1 MLEINPVKA
10 PKLEAQRPTKRTR
23 PRTACLLCR
32 VLLPTVVQHRHLLFD
47 AVRRQRRPFVQ
58 RCTPGN
64 TQFTGRLVFHYSE
77 EISID
82 GSSSSWTVPVD

>member
-10 PKLEAQRPTKRTR
+10 PTLEAQRPTKRTR

-32 VLLPTVVQHRHLLFD
+32 VLWPSVVQHRHLLFD
-47 AVRRQRRPFVQ
+47 GVRKQRRPYVQ
-58 RCTPGN
+58 GCTTGN
-64 TQFTGRLVFHYSE
+64 AQFTGRLVFHYSE
-77 EISID
+77 EISFD